1 MYLIDIYISV
11 FNKTI
16 IILHKWM
23 QLFEYYCD
31 VFRVCICYLWKRA
44 WVSSKTTVIGFCFML
59 FQAMMIVAKQN
70 IIPYWTLDSNKDE
83 EWRYQYSDDNT
94 DKESPAFPKR
104 FMFLNRRERNIVDKS
119 RTMLERNILYSFLW
133 IKITNTLK
141 KTMVKE
147 HCFQNG

>member
-11 FNKTI
+11 FNKAI

-23 QLFEYYCD
+23 QLFKYYCD

-44 WVSSKTTVIGFCFML
+44 WVSSKITVIGFCFML

-70 IIPYWTLDSNKDE
+70 IIPYRTFDSNKDE

-94 DKESPAFPKR
+94 NKENPAFSKR
-104 FMFLNRRERNIVDKS
+104 FMSLNRRERNFVDKS
-119 RTMLERNILYSFLW
+119 RTVLERNILYSFLW

>member
-44 WVSSKTTVIGFCFML
+44 WVSSKITVIGFYFML

-83 EWRYQYSDDNT
+83 EWRYQYGDDNT
-94 DKESPAFPKR
+94 NKENPAFSKR
-104 FMFLNRRERNIVDKS
+104 FMFLNRRERNFVDKS
-119 RTMLERNILYSFLW
+119 RTVLERNILYSFLW